1 MAVALALVNFEFTRR
16 GQLACMTL
24 VHPWKLGSSTGGTL
38 VDCTSS
44 LTIPPCGVL
53 FGHPKHLVIAVPH
66 LEDLPG
72 VAPVQASH
80 PPPVLQQ
87 PWRTVRGPTPQPI
100 PPVPLRSTVPSF
112 SSPGGRVSSPFGLAV
127 WKPMGTSSVL
137 GSPRPN
143 TTLAPEGGKRGVHHT
158 NQSDGGGAG
167 PVPPRLNVQTRPFLG
182 RAVWKQGTW
191 ELPGGR
197 KEDRTADPPQVGRNG
212 TG

>member
-1 MAVALALVNFEFTRR
+1 M
-16 GQLACMTL
+16 
-24 VHPWKLGSSTGGTL
+24 
-38 VDCTSS
+38 DCTSS

-72 VAPVQASH
+72 VVPVQASH

-87 PWRTVRGPTPQPI
+87 PWRTVRGPTPQGI

-137 GSPRPN
+137 GSPRPS
-143 TTLAPEGGKRGVHHT
+143 TTLAPEGGEPWGPPHKPIGWRRCRSCPTAFERSNPSVPGTCGVE
-158 NQSDGGGAG
+158 
-167 PVPPRLNVQTRPFLG
+167 TRHM
-182 RAVWKQGTW
+182 GTPW
-191 ELPGGR
+191 W
-197 KEDRTADPPQVGRNG
+197 
-212 TG
+212 